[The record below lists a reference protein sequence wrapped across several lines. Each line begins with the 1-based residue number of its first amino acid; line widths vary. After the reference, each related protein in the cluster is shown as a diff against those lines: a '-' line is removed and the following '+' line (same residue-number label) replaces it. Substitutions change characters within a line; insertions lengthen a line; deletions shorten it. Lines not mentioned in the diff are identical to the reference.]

1 MSWGFGFESP
11 HTSLSIGAF
20 LQSFLASLDLVLY
33 VLAMVPCGNMI
44 DSNDWI
50 SGWCSGVRLIHQV
63 SYRGEP
69 LSWSSA
75 RSLWKNSSL
84 QQLDLHRLWL
94 LPLCRAFASQTWIS
108 WLSGAWTARPWAS
121 GTSSAVGIDS
131 MGRHGMRFQGTC
143 STCGSLPALG
153 NWCLQFRSAQN
164 LKWMWCIGNWLEA
177 IEHFGSTN
185 CVAIWTIKSLFPYF
199 IHLYSN

>member
-1 MSWGFGFESP
+1 MI
-11 HTSLSIGAF
+11 LIGAF

-50 SGWCSGVRLIHQV
+50 SGWCSGVRLIRQV

-84 QQLDLHRLWL
+84 QWR
-94 LPLCRAFASQTWIS
+94 
-108 WLSGAWTARPWAS
+108 
-121 GTSSAVGIDS
+121 
-131 MGRHGMRFQGTC
+131 
-143 STCGSLPALG
+143 
-153 NWCLQFRSAQN
+153 FRS
-164 LKWMWCIGNWLEA
+164 
-177 IEHFGSTN
+177 F
-185 CVAIWTIKSLFPYF
+185 VAFPTMQGF
-199 IHLYSN
+199 RFTDLDQLALWGVDRKALSVRDPKCCWD

>member
-1 MSWGFGFESP
+1 MIGFRAGVLGFVS
-11 HTSLSIGAF
+11 SGRSRIA
-20 LQSFLASLDLVLY
+20 ASLYHGVLRGVFGRIHHYSGDL
-33 VLAMVPCGNMI
+33 
-44 DSNDWI
+44 D
-50 SGWCSGVRLIHQV
+50 
-63 SYRGEP
+63 
-69 LSWSSA
+69 
-75 RSLWKNSSL
+75 
-84 QQLDLHRLWL
+84 RLWL
-94 LPLCRAFASQTWIS
+94 FRPCRAFASQTWIS

-177 IEHFGSTN
+177 METIGSTWFN
-185 CVAIWTIKSLFPYF
+185 R
-199 IHLYSN
+199 LYCYLHYQITLPISSPILSTSTAVNFFFAPDCDLPP